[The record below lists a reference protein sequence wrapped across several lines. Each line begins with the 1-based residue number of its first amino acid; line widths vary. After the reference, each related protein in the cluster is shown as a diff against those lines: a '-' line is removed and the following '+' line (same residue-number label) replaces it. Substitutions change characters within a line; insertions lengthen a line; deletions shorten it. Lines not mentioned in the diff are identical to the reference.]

1 MKKPLIN
8 VLKFLLFL
16 SIGLGILY
24 LVFQGEN
31 AKFLKQ
37 CEAKGIP
44 AGECSLIDKII
55 GDFKGVNYL
64 WILLVFLAFAISNV
78 SRSIRWRMLLRP
90 MGYNPRLINAFF
102 SIMIAYFANLGLPR
116 IGEVIRAG
124 TIAQYEKIP
133 VEKAMGTIVVGRI
146 VDLISMLVVVMLAFL
161 LEFDTLW
168 GYVSENF
175 SAEGFLNF
183 RLFGILAVLGIG
195 GFFLWRFLKDRFKNT
210 AIYQKIANILNGFVE
225 GIQTIRKLD
234 NPGLFI
240 LHSINIWVM
249 YYLMSYLCFF
259 AFEPTSHLG
268 PVTGLVVFVFG
279 ALGILI
285 PTPGGM
291 GSYQYLVKHAL
302 EFYGVSGDD
311 AFSFANILFFSV
323 NIGCNIL
330 IGLIALAL
338 LPVINASYK
347 PKHQANVAAD

>member
-1 MKKPLIN
+1 MKKSIVNL
-8 VLKFLLFL
+8 LKFLVFL

-24 LVFQGEN
+24 LVYQGEN
-31 AKFLKQ
+31 TKYLAECQ
-37 CEAKGIP
+37 TKGIP
-44 AGECSLIDKII
+44 ESECSLVNKIL

-64 WILLVFLAFAISNV
+64 WILVVFLAFTISNI
-78 SRSIRWRMLLRP
+78 SRAARWRMLLRP

-102 SIMIAYFANLGLPR
+102 SVMIAYFANLGLPR

-124 TIAQYEKIP
+124 TISQYEKIP

-146 VDLISMLVVVMLAFL
+146 VDLISMMVVFALAFL

-175 SAEGFLNF
+175 PVEKFLNF
-183 RLFGILAVLGIG
+183 KLFGLLALLGAG
-195 GFFLWRFLKDRFKNT
+195 AFALWRVSHSRLQQL
-210 AIYQKIANILNGFVE
+210 AIYKKIVHIIQGFWE
-225 GIQTIRKLD
+225 GIQTIRQLD
-234 NPGLFI
+234 RPGLFI

-259 AFEPTSHLG
+259 AFAPTSHLG

-291 GSYQYLVKHAL
+291 GSYQYFVKHAL

-323 NIGCNIL
+323 NIGCNVL
-330 IGLIALAL
+330 LGLLAL
-338 LPVINASYK
+338 LLLPIINANYT
-347 PKHQANVAAD
+347 PKHKEDAAAN